1 MHNVNNDIR
10 LCRVVSSFSDIGVA
24 MCSSK
29 VKQTRM
35 LSIRSILNGD
45 STLEHAVKE
54 QQKSFQKRR
63 TRKRKREKEGN
74 FFF

>member
-1 MHNVNNDIR
+1 
-10 LCRVVSSFSDIGVA
+10 
-24 MCSSK
+24 
-29 VKQTRM
+29 
-35 LSIRSILNGD
+35 
-45 STLEHAVKE
+45 VKE